1 MAIYSNPQNWTV
13 LPSGQSSGSVS
24 CGPNRG
30 SYNWNTSGV
39 LQIAWHD
46 GEPPVEAVQLPGQH
60 VLRSTTAIIG
70 RGNLAARLGRLIAGP
85 TFKR

>member
-1 MAIYSNPQNWTV
+1 
-13 LPSGQSSGSVS
+13 
-24 CGPNRG
+24 
-30 SYNWNTSGV
+30 V